1 MAVKKSA
8 QFKDWLIE
16 IEESGAVKV
25 SASGEVV
32 SNTKSSLR
40 EISAA
45 AGMIVE
51 EKWNTQQHG
60 AKLVKFLTESAP
72 QAPVSATKVEVQP
85 KVKIPEVE
93 AALKAAKKAKTQA
106 EAEAKAAK
114 EELARI
120 QAEAE
125 KAKKEVEAAKAALE
139 KTKREA
145 EALKT
150 VAEKVQK
157 TDNKSFM
164 DPFDGLMVRIPP
176 GLFHEEWRLYE
187 GERLVYPNGDRRRKP
202 EKENIFIYHKRSVS
216 ISYNFS
222 ICKYPVSQLQ
232 WKLIMGKDNNPSDV
246 VGDDL
251 PITHITFDDI
261 QVFIKRL
268 NQLTGKQYR
277 LPTFAE
283 YVWAARGAKD
293 YGRFIEERYHYDIPF
308 KQLKQC
314 NEKGLFFYAENE
326 FCEDFWESL
335 RNWKDDAVVN
345 PLGPKEVKPITTETP
360 SGLYAKGVKLIPPTE
375 GLPRVIASYYALKNK
390 DTFGQNWTLQ
400 NVVDWHAH
408 ILFRLVLQ

>member
-32 SNTKSSLR
+32 SNTKASLR

-60 AKLVKFLTESAP
+60 AKLVKFLTESTP

-85 KVKIPEVE
+85 KVKSPEVE
-93 AALKAAKKAKTQA
+93 AARIAAAKALA

-120 QAEAE
+120 KAETE
-125 KAKKEVEAAKAALE
+125 KAKKDAEAAKAALE
-139 KTKREA
+139 KTKKEA
-145 EALKT
+145 KALKA

-157 TDNKSFM
+157 TYNKSFK

-176 GLFHEEWRLYE
+176 GQFYEEWKLYE

-202 EKENIFIYHKRSVS
+202 EKEKAYSTHGRSVS
-216 ISYNFS
+216 ISYNYS

-232 WKLIMGKDNNPSDV
+232 WKLIMGKDNNPADV

-251 PITHITFDDI
+251 PITHISFDDI

-277 LPTFAE
+277 LPTYAE
-283 YVWAARGAKD
+283 YVWAARGAKN
-293 YGRFIEERYHYDIPF
+293 YGRFIIEECYHYDIPF
-308 KQLKQC
+308 KHLKQC
-314 NEKGLFFYAENE
+314 NEKGLFFYAEEE
-326 FCEDFWESL
+326 FCEDFWESK
-335 RNWKDDAVVN
+335 RNWKAGAFVN
-345 PLGPKEVKPITTETP
+345 PLGPKEVKPITTEIP
-360 SGLYAKGVKLIPPTE
+360 SSLHYIKLIPPTE
-375 GLPRVIASYYALKNK
+375 GLPRVIVSYDRNK
-390 DTFGQNWTLQ
+390 GFEQDWTLQ

-408 ILFRLVLQ
+408 ILFRLVLQG

>member
-8 QFKDWLIE
+8 QFRDWLIE

-25 SASGEVV
+25 SASGKVV
-32 SNTKSSLR
+32 SNTKASLR

-60 AKLVKFLTESAP
+60 AKLVKFLTESTP
-72 QAPVSATKVEVQP
+72 QAPVSATKVEVQH
-85 KVKIPEVE
+85 KVKSPEVE
-93 AALKAAKKAKTQA
+93 AARIAAEKAKAQA

-120 QAEAE
+120 KAETE
-125 KAKKEVEAAKAALE
+125 KAKKDAEAAKASLE
-139 KTKREA
+139 KSRKEA

-157 TDNKSFM
+157 TDNKSFK

-202 EKENIFIYHKRSVS
+202 EKENVYSTHSRSVS
-216 ISYNFS
+216 ISYNYS

-268 NQLTGKQYR
+268 NLLTGKQYR

-293 YGRFIEERYHYDIPF
+293 YGRFIEERYYYDIPF
-308 KQLKQC
+308 KHLKQC
-314 NEKGLFFYAENE
+314 NEKGLFFYAEKE
-326 FCEDFWESL
+326 FCEDFWESM
-335 RNWKDDAVVN
+335 RNLKDGAVVN

-360 SGLYAKGVKLIPPTE
+360 SGGYAKGIKLIPPTG
-375 GLPRVIASYYALKNK
+375 GLPRVIASYHALRNKN
-390 DTFGQNWTLQ
+390 TFWRDWTLQ

>member
-8 QFKDWLIE
+8 QFKDWRIDIE
-16 IEESGAVKV
+16 DSGAVKV
-25 SASGEVV
+25 SVNGEVV
-32 SNTKSSLR
+32 SNTKASLR

-60 AKLVKFLTESAP
+60 AKLVKFLTESTP

-85 KVKIPEVE
+85 KVKSPEVE
-93 AALKAAKKAKTQA
+93 AARIAAAKALA

-120 QAEAE
+120 KAETE
-125 KAKKEVEAAKAALE
+125 KAKKDAEAAKAALE
-139 KTKREA
+139 KTKKEA
-145 EALKT
+145 EALKA

-157 TDNKSFM
+157 TDNKSFK

-202 EKENIFIYHKRSVS
+202 VKENIISSHKRSVS
-216 ISYNFS
+216 ISYNYS

-232 WKLIMGKDNNPSDV
+232 WKLIMGKDNNPADV

-293 YGRFIEERYHYDIPF
+293 YGRFIEERYYYDIPF
-308 KQLKQC
+308 KHLKQC
-314 NEKGLFFYAENE
+314 NEKGLFFYAEWE
-326 FCEDFWESL
+326 FCEDFWESK
-335 RNWKDDAVVN
+335 RNWKDGAVVN
-345 PLGPKEVKPITTETP
+345 PLGPKKVKPITTEIP
-360 SGLYAKGVKLIPPTE
+360 SSLYGGGIKLIPPTE
-375 GLPRVIASYYALKNK
+375 GLRRVIASYYALKNK
-390 DTFGQNWTLQ
+390 DTFGQDWTLQ